1 KRGNA
6 VGPALRGGNPTS
18 VPDGIE
24 IKSQRGRRIR
34 VDCHHDHQGIHLVMT
49 FDKENEI
56 WSVLDVYVAYL
67 AKSNYARATRN
78 TTATTE
84 KFSFSHATF
93 ISALSGAA
101 AQGEIER
108 P

>member
-1 KRGNA
+1 
-6 VGPALRGGNPTS
+6 
-18 VPDGIE
+18 
-24 IKSQRGRRIR
+24 
-34 VDCHHDHQGIHLVMT
+34 MT